1 MPRLI
6 KNGQIV
12 DDAWQTLVVAEG
24 QTADSVALPEAPTLL
39 PLSVWQARRD
49 EILARAA
56 EGADSFAVGVW
67 LDAGESPE
75 AIADDLTRLAVVAIR
90 FPKFTDGRGYSTAR
104 LLRER
109 YSYSGELRAIG
120 DVLHDQLFLM
130 ARCGFD
136 AFALKDGKDV
146 AKAVNAFE
154 TFKTPYQ
161 AAVDQTQPLFRRRAA

>member
-1 MPRLI
+1 MTTII
-6 KNGQIV
+6 KNRKAV
-12 DDAWQTLVVAEG
+12 TDDFTVIRLAEG
-24 QTADSVALPEAPTLL
+24 ETAESVSLPAGPLL
-39 PLSVWQARRD
+39 VPLAVWNARKAELQAR
-49 EILARAA
+49 
-56 EGADSFAVGVW
+56 GTPVGVW
-67 LDAGESPE
+67 LDVTEGPE
-75 AIADDLTRLAVVAIR
+75 AIASELDAFAVIGVN

>member
-1 MPRLI
+1 MTTII
-6 KNGQIV
+6 KNRQALADEFV
-12 DDAWQTLVVAEG
+12 LVRVAEG
-24 QTADSVALPEAPTLL
+24 ETAETAVLPAGALIV
-39 PLSVWQARRD
+39 PLAVWQARKPELQSR
-49 EILARAA
+49 
-56 EGADSFAVGVW
+56 GTPVGVW
-67 LDAGESPE
+67 LDVTEGPE
-75 AIADDLTRLAVVAIR
+75 AIAGELAAFAVIGVN

-109 YSYSGELRAIG
+109 YGYTGELRAIG

-146 AKAVNAFE
+146 AKAVNAFA

-161 AAVDQTQPLFRRRAA
+161 AAVDQQQPLFRRRTA

>member
-1 MPRLI
+1 MTTII
-6 KNGQIV
+6 KNRQAV
-12 DDAWQTLVVAEG
+12 TDDFTVVKLAEG
-24 QTADSVALPEAPTLL
+24 ESAETVTLPAGAIIV
-39 PLSVWQARRD
+39 PLAVWNARKAELQAR
-49 EILARAA
+49 
-56 EGADSFAVGVW
+56 GTPVGVW
-67 LDAGESPE
+67 LDVTEGPE
-75 AIADDLTRLAVVAIR
+75 AIATELSAFAVIGVN

-109 YSYSGELRAIG
+109 FGYTGELRAIG

-154 TFKTPYQ
+154 TFRTPYQ
-161 AAVDQTQPLFRRRAA
+161 AAVDQPQPLFRRRAA

>member
-1 MPRLI
+1 MTTII
-6 KNGQIV
+6 KNRKAV
-12 DDAWQTLVVAEG
+12 TDDFTVIRLAEG
-24 QTADSVALPEAPTLL
+24 ETAESVSLPAGPLL
-39 PLSVWQARRD
+39 VPLAVWNARKAELQAR
-49 EILARAA
+49 
-56 EGADSFAVGVW
+56 GTPVGVW
-67 LDAGESPE
+67 LDVTEGPE
-75 AIADDLTRLAVVAIR
+75 AIASELDAFAVIGVN

-109 YSYSGELRAIG
+109 FGYTGELRAIG

>member
-1 MPRLI
+1 MTTII
-6 KNGQIV
+6 KNRQAV
-12 DDAWQTLVVAEG
+12 ADEFTLVKLAEG
-24 QTADSVALPEAPTLL
+24 ETAETLSLPAGPLL
-39 PLSVWQARRD
+39 VPLAVWNARKAELQARGTPLG
-49 EILARAA
+49 I
-56 EGADSFAVGVW
+56 W
-67 LDAGESPE
+67 LDVTEGPE
-75 AIADDLTRLAVVAIR
+75 AIAADLGSLAVIGVN

-109 YSYSGELRAIG
+109 FGYTGELRAIG

-136 AFALKDGKDV
+136 AFALKEGKDV

-161 AAVDQTQPLFRRRAA
+161 AAVDQPQPLFRRRAA

>member
-1 MPRLI
+1 MTTII
-6 KNGQIV
+6 KNRKAV
-12 DDAWQTLVVAEG
+12 TDDFTVIRLAEG
-24 QTADSVALPEAPTLL
+24 ETAESVSLPAGPLL
-39 PLSVWQARRD
+39 VPLAVWNARKAELQAR
-49 EILARAA
+49 
-56 EGADSFAVGVW
+56 GTPVGVW
-67 LDAGESPE
+67 LDVTEGPE
-75 AIADDLTRLAVVAIR
+75 AIASELDAFAVIGVN

-161 AAVDQTQPLFRRRAA
+161 AAVDQTQPLFRRRAASRS